1 MLVYTLQKI
10 MKEKSKVPK
19 ENAIEPIQEA
29 RLDL

>member
-1 MLVYTLQKI
+1 MVIYTLQE

-19 ENAIEPIQEA
+19 ENATEPIQEA